1 MARSERC
8 ASPSGLQQASD
19 AASRP
24 FSLAP
29 QGCVDLGAG
38 RRCSL
43 GRDRCGYRRC
53 ARALASA
60 HIDSNAATPVF
71 RQSPKTG
78 ERKKSK
84 GKDKGVT
91 ARRSQLLRMRLT
103 LRKASGGQPP
113 LHLRFQFVSFDA
125 LAPPLAHPA
134 GCRLRRSVPTGSV
147 QHLMCSA
154 PLASATP
161 AASRLFR
168 LSHSLN

>member
-8 ASPSGLQQASD
+8 ASPSGLQRASD

-29 QGCVDLGAG
+29 QGCVDLDAG

-91 ARRSQLLRMRLT
+91 ARRRQLLCMRLT

-125 LAPPLAHPA
+125 LAPRSLTLRAVVYVARFPPA
-134 GCRLRRSVPTGSV
+134 PFSI
-147 QHLMCSA
+147 
-154 PLASATP
+154 
-161 AASRLFR
+161 
-168 LSHSLN
+168 